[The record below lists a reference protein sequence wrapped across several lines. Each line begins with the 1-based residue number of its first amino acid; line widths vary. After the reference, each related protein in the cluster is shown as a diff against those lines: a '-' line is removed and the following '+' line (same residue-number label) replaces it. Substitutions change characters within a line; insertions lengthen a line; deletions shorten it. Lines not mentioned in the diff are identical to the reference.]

1 MNKTVLRNILIVCL
15 IFFIFAVPQGVF
27 AHALLEKATP
37 APDSHL
43 KSSPKEIVLM
53 FNERLEKE
61 LYSIKVFNEDGDMVS
76 KSKTEIGKEQKY
88 IKQALPPLPNGNY
101 AISYSVLS
109 ADGHPVKGSYVISI
123 GEGTVLRSDMNQL
136 VLHKEG
142 SESVLYSIYNSVVR
156 ALYYIVL
163 LLATGWIIWGT
174 LKKVDNPE
182 IRTSYRQWAI
192 YLQIML
198 LTTTIGMGFMQFIDL
213 LDSWTPSEIWS
224 VLTGTTIGISWFLSM
239 LLSLSGFVLLLRF
252 NWLDRLWVFMI
263 LAVKSMNGHAMAFD
277 PPIRT
282 ISIDIIHLL
291 GAAIWAGGLFYILVF
306 WNKQREHVRRFL
318 PMFSQIA
325 LISILVLFVT
335 GIASTLIFLPQ
346 VHYLFYTTWG
356 IMLLIKVVLV
366 LFVIVI
372 GVILRYAMKK
382 AQEDA
387 IGKLLKIDFSLMIII
402 LIIVGI
408 FTHLSPLPQ
417 NKPLVWHEQEK
428 NIEFTTMITPKVP
441 GTNHF
446 MVEANS
452 NKEGV
457 TIKRVELFLKYQD
470 NPDVAPIQVPFSEI
484 KQSMDVQYM
493 LDGQYLPFV
502 GNWIVETRILDSED
516 NEHVFSQ
523 DFIVY

>member
-1 MNKTVLRNILIVCL
+1 MNKTLLRNILIVSL
-15 IFFIFAVPQGVF
+15 LFFIFAVPQGVF

-37 APDSHL
+37 AADSHL

-61 LYSIKVFNEDGDMVS
+61 LYSIKVFNEDGDLVS
-76 KSKTEIGKEQKY
+76 KSRTEIGKDQKY
-88 IKQALPPLPNGNY
+88 IKQNLPPLPNGNY

-123 GEGTVLRSDMNQL
+123 GEGTVLKSNMNQL
-136 VLHKEG
+136 DLDKAG
-142 SESVLYSIYNSVVR
+142 NESALYSIYNSIVR
-156 ALYYIVL
+156 VLYYIVL

-174 LKKVDNPE
+174 FKKIDIPE
-182 IRTSYRQWAI
+182 IKTSYRQWAI

-198 LTTTIGMGFMQFIDL
+198 LTTTIGMGFMQFIEL

-239 LLSLSGFVLLLRF
+239 LLSLSGFILLLRF
-252 NWLDRLWVFMI
+252 NWLDRLWVLMI

-291 GAAIWAGGLFYILVF
+291 AAAIWAGGLFYILVF
-306 WNKQREHVRRFL
+306 WNKQRERVFRFL
-318 PMFSQIA
+318 PIFSQVA

-346 VHYLFYTTWG
+346 VHYLLYTTWG
-356 IMLLIKVVLV
+356 IMLLIKVALV
-366 LFVIVI
+366 LLVIVT
-372 GVILRYAMKK
+372 GVILRYTMKK
-382 AQEDA
+382 AQENA

-408 FTHLSPLPQ
+408 FTHLSPMPE
-417 NKPLVWHEQEK
+417 NKPLVWHEKEK
-428 NIEFTTMITPKVP
+428 NIEFTTTITPKVP

-446 MVEANS
+446 MVEASS
-452 NKEGV
+452 NEEGV

-470 NPDVAPIQVPFSEI
+470 NPDVAPIQVPFSGI

-493 LDGQYLPFV
+493 VDGQYLPFA
-502 GNWIVETRILDSED
+502 GNWLVETRILDSED